1 MQASA
6 AATLEGRPVVPAAE
20 VGVAAAGGGVG
31 SAGGGVGLT
40 DFGMLH
46 LEERRAGLS
55 RELAGAFGFRAT
67 ESAGT
72 LGAW

>member
-6 AATLEGRPVVPAAE
+6 AATLEGRPVVPAPE
-20 VGVAAAGGGVG
+20 VGVAAAEGGAG

-55 RELAGAFGFRAT
+55 RELGWRFGFRAT
-67 ESAGT
+67 PTAGT